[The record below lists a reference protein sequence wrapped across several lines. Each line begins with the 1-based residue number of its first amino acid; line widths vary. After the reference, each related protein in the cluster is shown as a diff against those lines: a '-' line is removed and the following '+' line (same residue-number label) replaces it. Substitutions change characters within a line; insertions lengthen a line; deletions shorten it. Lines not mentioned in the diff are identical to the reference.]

1 MQLDKLI
8 ETNRINSAQ
17 IYMRRVELESQKNMI
32 LNQISQVESE
42 MLRLDGEM
50 RLLDLLKSE
59 ELESNKEKPNGE

>member
-1 MQLDKLI
+1 MQLNKLI